1 MKKTGRKRESSAR
14 SATSALTISGVGIRS
29 TVIIWTGQRN
39 LAARGNLRDGRG
51 PLPRLSPLLSLSPSL
66 AATRPNSHSNTPNR
80 VALLPLSLPR
90 CNADPTK
97 AFHPRRVHVRVCV
110 CENSKTKIV
119 HLSFTPSNRARK
131 REDKEKEEGFE
142 RKKKDSKISSFP
154 FHLHSFVLLSF
165 ARNKNRCI
173 IFFFSREKLDFQQ
186 ERNRMR

>member
-51 PLPRLSPLLSLSPSL
+51 PLPRLSLLLSLSPSPPPVPIRIPTHQTVLPSSLFHSL
-66 AATRPNSHSNTPNR
+66 AATPTPR
-80 VALLPLSLPR
+80 KLSTR
-90 CNADPTK
+90 AVCTC
-97 AFHPRRVHVRVCV
+97 VCV
-110 CENSKTKIV
+110 RENSKTKIV
-119 HLSFTPSNRARK
+119 HLSFAPSNRARK

-165 ARNKNRCI
+165 ARNKNWCI
-173 IFFFSREKLDFQQ
+173 IFFFS
-186 ERNRMR
+186 

>member
-110 CENSKTKIV
+110 CAKI
-119 HLSFTPSNRARK
+119 LKRRSFTFPSRLRTEPGN
-131 REDKEKEEGFE
+131 E
-142 RKKKDSKISSFP
+142 RIKKKKRDSKERRKIRRSLLFP
-154 FHLHSFVLLSF
+154 FIFTHSF
-165 ARNKNRCI
+165 
-173 IFFFSREKLDFQQ
+173 FFRSREIKIGA
-186 ERNRMR
+186 

>member
-51 PLPRLSPLLSLSPSL
+51 PLPRLSPLLSLSLSL

-97 AFHPRRVHVRVCV
+97 ALHPRRVHVRVCV

-173 IFFFSREKLDFQQ
+173 IFFFFS
-186 ERNRMR
+186 